1 MNRLL
6 EAFAPFFS
14 YGLELD
20 RRISAGTANE
30 AASAEQERARQLLDA
45 ARDQALAAGK
55 RPEQIQSALFAAT
68 AWFDEI
74 VTRNPNWWH
83 AVTALQVSL
92 FNTNNAGNEFFDH
105 LALLG
110 SDDDEVREIYYHALL
125 LGFVGQYYYENGDTG
140 ELGRLKD
147 LHARQ
152 LPLAPAVLHTLRE
165 TPITPQPYADK
176 DPSGPRYPR
185 QWDRMLLR
193 GGAIAA
199 LLIPLTYLAWI
210 FLSAPQDTGPTLA
223 ERVQQQIQHYPCSDL
238 SAALT
243 PDGTAT
249 ITGYVS
255 RAEDIAQVHRDI
267 AATEGITARN
277 VDVKVRIW
285 PHCEVVSLLKAYR
298 ERNREVRHGL
308 AITPTTGHSDRFE
321 EGERVTVKLR
331 QPDFDG
337 YLYVDYYTVDGTV
350 IHLYPNRRE
359 PDSGRRILAGE
370 DFNVGERIAEG
381 WLVGPPF
388 GQELITVMA
397 APSTLYDSE
406 RPEFEPASTYLPR
419 LRELL
424 EAQRAN
430 DKLVADYLFL
440 QTEPK
445 SPSSP

>member
-1 MNRLL
+1 MTRLL

-14 YGLELD
+14 YGLDLD
-20 RRISAGTANE
+20 KRIAAGTAGDT
-30 AASAEQERARQLLDA
+30 ASAEQERARDLLDA
-45 ARDQALAAGK
+45 ARRDALASGK
-55 RPEQIQSALFAAT
+55 RPEQIQQALFAVT

-74 VTRNPNWWH
+74 ITRNPSWWH
-83 AVTALQVSL
+83 AATPLQVTL

-105 LALLG
+105 LAALG
-110 SDDDEVREIYYHALL
+110 SGDDEVREIYYHALL

-152 LPLAPAVLHTLRE
+152 LPVAPAALHTLRDI
-165 TPITPQPYADK
+165 PITPQPYADK

-193 GGAIAA
+193 AGAIAA
-199 LLIPLTYLAWI
+199 LLIPLAYLAWI
-210 FLSAPQDTGPTLA
+210 FLSVPQDTGPTLA
-223 ERVQQQIQHYPCSDL
+223 ERVQRQLQAYACSDL
-238 SAALT
+238 SGTVTPAGAAS
-243 PDGTAT
+243 
-249 ITGYVS
+249 ISGYVS
-255 RAEDIAQVHRDI
+255 RPEDLAQVQRDI
-267 AATEGITARN
+267 ATIEGITTRSF
-277 VDVKVRIW
+277 DIKVRIW
-285 PHCEVVSLLKAYR
+285 PHCEVVSMLKPHR
-298 ERNREVRHGL
+298 DRNRDTRQGL

-370 DFNVGERIAEG
+370 DFNIGERIAEG

-397 APSTLYDSE
+397 SPTPLYESE
-406 RPEFEPASTYLPR
+406 RSEFEPASTYLPR

-430 DKLVADYLFL
+430 GKLVADFMFL
-440 QTEPK
+440 QTEPR